1 MSLFRKKKSMP
12 DGLWVRCDGCK
23 GSIYKKILDEKSNVC
38 PECDHHFRINSGD
51 RVKLML
57 DEGSFEEYWG
67 DMESSDPLEFADRIP
82 YTERIRNEQHKTG
95 IKSACIAG
103 KGAVCGS
110 EVLFTATDPRF
121 VMGSMGSVV
130 GEKIARAAEKAFE
143 LRLPLIV
150 VTGSGGGARM
160 QEGVIS
166 LMQMAKTSAAIAR
179 LQSAGGLYI
188 VIITDPTLG
197 GVMASF
203 ASQADVI
210 IAEPGALIGFA
221 GPRVIEQT
229 IKKSLPPGF
238 QTSEFM
244 LDHGF
249 VDMIVERAELK
260 NVTSRLLTMFS
271 RREDKR
277 ESGVAVEGGGAQY
290 NDELLTFQTAST
302 SNELVSSY

>member
-12 DGLWVRCDGCK
+12 NGLWIRCNGCA
-23 GSIYKKILDEKSNVC
+23 GVIYKKTLDLAYNVC
-38 PECDHHFRINSGD
+38 PECDYHFRIGSKD
-51 RVKLML
+51 RLRMML
-57 DEGSFEEYWG
+57 DIDSFEEYW
-67 DMESSDPLEFADRIP
+67 SSMHSADPLNFTDRIP
-82 YTERIRNEQHKTG
+82 YKERILNEQNKTG
-95 IKSACIAG
+95 MKAACVAG
-103 KGAVCGS
+103 KGKIYGKEVMFAV
-110 EVLFTATDPRF
+110 TDPGF

-130 GEKIARAAEKAFE
+130 GEKITRSAEKAFE
-143 LRLPLIV
+143 LHVPLII

-166 LMQMAKTSAAIAR
+166 LMQMAKTSAAIAK
-179 LQSAGGLYI
+179 LQKGGGLYI
-188 VIITDPTLG
+188 VVITDPTLG

-203 ASQADVI
+203 ASQADII

-249 VDMIVERAELK
+249 IDMIVERDDLK
-260 NVTSRLLTMFS
+260 DKVSKLLNFLCEKETEEEGKILSENNNTMT
-271 RREDKR
+271 
-277 ESGVAVEGGGAQY
+277 Y
-290 NDELLTFQTAST
+290 QTAAY
-302 SNELVSSY
+302 SNELVAS